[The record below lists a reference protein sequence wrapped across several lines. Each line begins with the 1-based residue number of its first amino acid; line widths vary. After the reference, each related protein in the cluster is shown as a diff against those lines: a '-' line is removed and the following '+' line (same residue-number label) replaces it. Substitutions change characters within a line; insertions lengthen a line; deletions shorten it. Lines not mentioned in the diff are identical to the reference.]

1 MLSVQGRT
9 RERGERRGKTN
20 LDCLAALLGVGQQLD
35 GECPRVLQRLLE
47 VDEAVAPVAAHCT
60 LTADGHRASV
70 TVQVQHL
77 GTRGGTGINERWGTG
92 AERTATG
99 VLWTPD
105 FQPPPFPTG
114 EQPGPVLG
122 EGAGLPTLRGH
133 NWLSFPTPW
142 TPNQRTSNSL
152 IPVSFRTI
160 TETLRRHTWWFPWI
174 PG

>member
-9 RERGERRGKTN
+9 RERGERRGKPH

-105 FQPPPFPTG
+105 FQPPPLPNRRAARPRPGRGSRAANSEGTQLSLLSHPLDPESKN
-114 EQPGPVLG
+114 EQ
-122 EGAGLPTLRGH
+122 LPH
-133 NWLSFPTPW
+133 SCFIQNY
-142 TPNQRTSNSL
+142 N
-152 IPVSFRTI
+152 
-160 TETLRRHTWWFPWI
+160 
-174 PG
+174 